1 MSLASRQQIFPPTS
15 SQISDANRPLPTLHT
30 QQLQIEAHLV
40 QLGRRLAWAGSILI
54 WNYGRFG
61 GAVVFIF
68 DQAE

>member
-1 MSLASRQQIFPPTS
+1 MQIALC
-15 SQISDANRPLPTLHT
+15 QRYT